1 MVVPVPTGRLQDKRV
16 LVTGVGTGIG
26 SAVAVRFADEG
37 AQVGVNAR
45 TPQRLDTLVE
55 MIESRGGRAHPLVG
69 DLLQRDDV
77 DRLRSE
83 ASDALG
89 GAPQIL
95 VNAVGAWATS
105 DLLATDEQTVSQLID
120 GNLRTIINTTTAFAP
135 AMKKEGAGAIVNI
148 AAVYGPMV
156 AKQGQAV
163 YNAAKAAV
171 AAYTRSAARD
181 LLDSGV
187 RVNCV
192 LPGGTGHEYTPDRD
206 LKEVRRLGKSTIGAP
221 EDVAQA
227 ILFLASDE
235 AAWITGAQL
244 PVDGGDSLRS

>member
-1 MVVPVPTGRLQDKRV
+1 MSAGRLQDKRV
-16 LVTGVGTGIG
+16 LITGVGSGIG

-37 AQVGVNAR
+37 ARVGVNAR
-45 TPQRLDTLVE
+45 TPERLQTLTE
-55 MIESRGGRAHPLVG
+55 MIGSRGGRAHPLPG
-69 DLLQRDDV
+69 DLLQRKDV
-77 DRLRSE
+77 NRLRDATNE
-83 ASDALG
+83 ALDG
-89 GAPQIL
+89 PPQVL

-105 DLLATDEQTVSQLID
+105 DLLATDEDTVSQLID

-135 AMKKEGAGAIVNI
+135 AMKKAGEGTIVNI

-192 LPGGTGHEYTPDRD
+192 MPGGTGHEYSPDRD
-206 LKEVRRLGKSTIGAP
+206 LNEVRRLGKSKIGAP

-227 ILFLASDE
+227 IMFLASDE

-244 PVDGGDSLRS
+244 PVDGGDSLR